1 MALSDL
7 VDMALVRE
15 AVGSITE
22 SLEDPDLLDQIRL
35 DEIVPSRKQLEEL
48 AKISAGA
55 AVPLRNLIEELS
67 KSGAALAHK
76 VPLDELVR
84 IAGDAEAADEWREGT
99 QWPDT
104 RQAHDRL
111 IAAAARSNGAI
122 AAAPACVTN
131 TSSTTDSAHADLF
144 TRIDNVIAALAEVR
158 SRADLTR
165 SQIALGTYVSPY
177 KQVETSP
184 KTQSV
189 AFKIDVQSAGNPTWV
204 EATLQV
210 LPEDGTGMHVREIL
224 LQIREHGLRNLTNML
239 TPENTLRRDLRQESL
254 RERSLIV
261 QVGPATF
268 ARYANPTL

>member
-22 SLEDPDLLDQIRL
+22 SLEDPELLDQIRL

-111 IAAAARSNGAI
+111 IAAAARANGVI

-131 TSSTTDSAHADLF
+131 TSITTDSAHADLF
-144 TRIDNVIAALAEVR
+144 TRIDNAITALAEVR
-158 SRADLTR
+158 SRAGRVLKQM
-165 SQIALGTYVSPY
+165 SLGTQLHASGQQADSVVTSYDHLAHQPSPNESCEVADLSY
-177 KQVETSP
+177 EAERVARSNRETD
-184 KTQSV
+184 TQPS
-189 AFKIDVQSAGNPTWV
+189 T
-204 EATLQV
+204 
-210 LPEDGTGMHVREIL
+210 
-224 LQIREHGLRNLTNML
+224 RNALCVDCGQAWQEPST
-239 TPENTLRRDLRQESL
+239 NTLPSAFLCEFCNEGTRPAVTCCNYLDLWD
-254 RERSLIV
+254 
-261 QVGPATF
+261 
-268 ARYANPTL
+268 